1 MTSPEVSIIIVNF
14 NTYELTRACVESIF
28 AHTSGVGFEIILV
41 DNASTDGSREVFEK
55 DDRITYIY
63 NETNL
68 GFGRANN
75 VGLCLAA
82 GRNILFL
89 NSDTLLRNDAV
100 SILCKYLDSHPGT
113 GVVGGNLFDADDRP
127 VHSFHRYRP
136 SVYGELNEALLGLPN
151 RLLFGKNAEF
161 NHSGE
166 PLKVKHI
173 TGADLMIRKSVLE
186 EIGGGFDPDF
196 FMYHEDTELCW
207 RVAKAGYLLES
218 VPEAEITHLIG
229 SSSKSAPSRN
239 KVRMFL
245 NSRKLYFRKCTS
257 VAHRLLIYPV
267 IFLVIVFKRL
277 FFSLDKPHREFWSE
291 MWQELFRPIRIE

>member
-1 MTSPEVSIIIVNF
+1 MFDVSVIIVNF
-14 NTYELTRACVESIF
+14 NTRELTSSCLDSVFEKT
-28 AHTSGVGFEIILV
+28 HGVSFEVIVV
-41 DNASTDGSREVFEK
+41 DNASTDGSRDVFEK
-55 DDRITYIY
+55 DNRITYIY

-75 VGLCLAA
+75 VGLCLAS

-100 SILCKYLDSHPGT
+100 SILCRYLDSHAGT
-113 GVVGGNLFDADDRP
+113 GVVGGNLFDAGGQP

-136 SVYGELNEALLGLPN
+136 SLYGELNEALLGLPN

-166 PLKVKHI
+166 PLRVKHI
-173 TGADLMIRKSVLE
+173 TGADLMIRKAVLE

-218 VPEAEITHLIG
+218 VPEAEITHLVG
-229 SSSKSAPSRN
+229 SSSKRTPSRN

-257 VAHRLLIYPV
+257 IAHRLLIYPV
-267 IFLVIVFKRL
+267 MFLVFSFKRII
-277 FFSLDKPHREFWSE
+277 FSFVKPHREFWSE
-291 MWQELFRPIRIE
+291 MWRELLRPIRIE